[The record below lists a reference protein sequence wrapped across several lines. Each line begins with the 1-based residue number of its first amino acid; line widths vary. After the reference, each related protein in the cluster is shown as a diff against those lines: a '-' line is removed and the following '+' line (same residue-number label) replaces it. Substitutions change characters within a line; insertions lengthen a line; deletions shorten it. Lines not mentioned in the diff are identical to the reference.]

1 MAQNTKKDL
10 IKVKNRS
17 FLNKDFESFRSELL
31 EYARTYFPENIQ
43 DFSDASLG
51 GLFLDLAA
59 YVGDVSSFY
68 LDHQFRELDPQTAVE
83 TVNIERL
90 ARAAGVKISGASPAV
105 AEIALTIEV
114 PSEQVGSKFQPQESA
129 LPIILKDTTV
139 IANND
144 IVFNVVDN
152 IDFSERDEVGTL
164 VADIQIRSVNTSG
177 TPLSYLVTRNITC
190 VSGDRVTETF
200 EIPDTFEAF
209 RTLTLS
215 NSNVSQIVDVRD
227 SNGNIYYE
235 VESLAQDTVYIGVN
249 NLSDDSFEVQQSL
262 EVKPAP
268 RRFVTTSSTLTGLT
282 TMRFGSG
289 RGDTLDKDIVPDP
302 SELAL
307 PLYGKNNFSRF
318 SIDPENLL
326 KTRSLGISPK
336 GTTIFVQYRFG
347 GGLSHNVGSRAI
359 TSLGSISM
367 RFPGTPA
374 ALTERSVRTS
384 VSVTNESPAN
394 GGEEDDAPVPR
405 NENFGRVFR
414 ASVRENPV
422 NPLSSLMFII
432 NRDSSGFLQTSPDS
446 LKKNLSKYLNEFRLI
461 ADAIDILDAQIINIG
476 IDFEIAA
483 DPNFN
488 KEAVLKQCIE
498 NVGNYFNIENF
509 QIEESILISDITN
522 LIYNVTGVTSVTDV
536 KMRNITG
543 NVGQR
548 SYSNNAYNVVANI
561 RKGILFPPPG
571 GIFEVKYPN
580 LDIRGTVS

>member
-1 MAQNTKKDL
+1 M
-10 IKVKNRS
+10 
-17 FLNKDFESFRSELL
+17 
-31 EYARTYFPENIQ
+31 
-43 DFSDASLG
+43 
-51 GLFLDLAA
+51 
-59 YVGDVSSFY
+59 
-68 LDHQFRELDPQTAVE
+68 
-83 TVNIERL
+83 
-90 ARAAGVKISGASPAV
+90 
-105 AEIALTIEV
+105 
-114 PSEQVGSKFQPQESA
+114 
-129 LPIILKDTTV
+129 
-139 IANND
+139 
-144 IVFNVVDN
+144 
-152 IDFSERDEVGTL
+152 
-164 VADIQIRSVNTSG
+164 
-177 TPLSYLVTRNITC
+177 
-190 VSGDRVTETF
+190 
-200 EIPDTFEAF
+200 
-209 RTLTLS
+209 
-215 NSNVSQIVDVRD
+215 
-227 SNGNIYYE
+227 
-235 VESLAQDTVYIGVN
+235 N
-249 NLSDDSFEVQQSL
+249 NLSDDSFDVQQSL

-394 GGEEDDAPVPR
+394 GGEDSPDI
-405 NENFGRVFR
+405 FR

-543 NVGQR
+543 NVCQR